1 METLLKTNN
10 NILIV
15 DDNPKNLQ
23 VLGKLLQYENFEVEF
38 AIDGQSALD
47 WMEAKNFDLMLL
59 DINMPVISGFDVCEK
74 IRSNPKFDKI
84 PIIFLTADIDRESI
98 LKGFELGAQDYVTK
112 PFDSREL
119 IMRVKTHLSL
129 KNSREKLE
137 ELNLSLE
144 EKVKERTAELLI
156 AKEKAEESNRLKT
169 VFLNNLSHE
178 LRTPMNGI
186 LGFINLLKKPELGEE
201 KKEKYIEIVNISAER
216 LLDTM
221 DELVL
226 MSKIEAGDNML
237 HITSFDLNQEMH
249 FQFAFFKPKA
259 DKKEIQLLCS
269 NQIESNDAIIK
280 SDKIKIASILTN
292 LINNAIK
299 FTNKGKVEFGNYIE
313 SGNLVLFVKD
323 TGVGIPANKFEAIFE
338 RFVQADTRSTREHD
352 GLGLGLSITKAYV
365 DALGGIIETES
376 KENQGSIFRVKIPNN
391 KQ

>member
-1 METLLKTNN
+1 METLIENIN
-10 NILIV
+10 SILIV

-47 WMEAKNFDLMLL
+47 WMEAKKFDLMLL
-59 DINMPVISGFDVCEK
+59 DINMPVISGFEVCKK
-74 IRSNPKFDKI
+74 IRSNPKFDKM

-144 EKVKERTAELLI
+144 DKVKERTAELLI
-156 AKEKAEESNRLKT
+156 AKEKAEETDRLKT

-186 LGFINLLKKPELGEE
+186 LGFINLLKKPELEEE

-221 DELVL
+221 DELVVI
-226 MSKIEAGDNML
+226 SRIEAGDNML

-259 DKKEIQLLCS
+259 DKKAIQLLCS
-269 NQIESNDAIIK
+269 NKIDSNAAIIK

-299 FTNKGKVEFGNYIE
+299 FTNKGTVEFGNYIE
-313 SGNLVLFVKD
+313 NDNLVLFVKD
-323 TGVGIPANKFEAIFE
+323 TGVGIPTNRLEAIFE
-338 RFVQADTRSTREHD
+338 RFVQADTRLTREHE

-365 DALGGIIETES
+365 EALGGKIAVES
-376 KENQGSIFRVKIPNN
+376 EKGKYSVFTVTLPYNT
-391 KQ
+391 

>member
-1 METLLKTNN
+1 METLIENIN
-10 NILIV
+10 SILIV

-47 WMEAKNFDLMLL
+47 WMEAKKFDLMLL
-59 DINMPVISGFDVCEK
+59 DINMPVISGFEVCKK
-74 IRSNPKFDKI
+74 IRSNPKFDKM

-144 EKVKERTAELLI
+144 DKVKERTAELLI
-156 AKEKAEESNRLKT
+156 AKEKAEETDRLKT

-186 LGFINLLKKPELGEE
+186 LGFINLLKKPELEEE

-221 DELVL
+221 DELVVI
-226 MSKIEAGDNML
+226 SRIEAGDNML

-259 DKKEIQLLCS
+259 DKKAIQLLCS
-269 NQIESNDAIIK
+269 NKIDSNAAIIK

-299 FTNKGKVEFGNYIE
+299 FTNKGTVEFGNYIE
-313 SGNLVLFVKD
+313 NGNLVIFVKD
-323 TGVGIPANKFEAIFE
+323 TGVGIPTNRLEAIFE
-338 RFVQADTRSTREHD
+338 RFVQADTRLTREHE

-365 DALGGIIETES
+365 EALGGKIAVES
-376 KENQGSIFRVKIPNN
+376 EKGKYSVFTVTLPYNT
-391 KQ
+391 

>member
-1 METLLKTNN
+1 METLKNIN
-10 NILIV
+10 SILIV

-47 WMEAKNFDLMLL
+47 WMEAKKFDLMLL
-59 DINMPVISGFDVCEK
+59 DINMPVISGFEVCKK

-144 EKVKERTAELLI
+144 DKVKERTAELLI
-156 AKEKAEESNRLKT
+156 AKEKAEETDRLKT

-186 LGFINLLKKPELGEE
+186 LGFINLLKKPELEEE

-221 DELVL
+221 DELVVI
-226 MSKIEAGDNML
+226 SRIEAGDNML

-259 DKKEIQLLCS
+259 DKKAIQLLCS
-269 NQIESNDAIIK
+269 NKIDSNAAIIK

-299 FTNKGKVEFGNYIE
+299 FTNKGTVEFGNYIE
-313 SGNLVLFVKD
+313 NDNLVLFVKD
-323 TGVGIPANKFEAIFE
+323 TGVGIPTNRLEAIFE
-338 RFVQADTRSTREHD
+338 RFVQADTRLTREHE

-365 DALGGIIETES
+365 EALGGKIAVES
-376 KENQGSIFRVKIPNN
+376 EKGKYSVFTVTLPYNI
-391 KQ
+391 

>member
-1 METLLKTNN
+1 METLIENIN
-10 NILIV
+10 SILIV

-47 WMEAKNFDLMLL
+47 WMEAKKFDLMLL
-59 DINMPVISGFDVCEK
+59 DINMPVISGFEVCKK

-144 EKVKERTAELLI
+144 DKVKERTAELLI
-156 AKEKAEESNRLKT
+156 AKEKAEETDRLKT

-186 LGFINLLKKPELGEE
+186 LGFINLLKKPELEEE

-221 DELVL
+221 DELVVI
-226 MSKIEAGDNML
+226 SRIEAGDNML

-259 DKKEIQLLCS
+259 DKKAIQLLCS
-269 NQIESNDAIIK
+269 NKIDSNAAIIK

-299 FTNKGKVEFGNYIE
+299 FTNKGTVEFGNYIE
-313 SGNLVLFVKD
+313 NDNLVLFVKD
-323 TGVGIPANKFEAIFE
+323 TGVGIPTNRLEAIFE
-338 RFVQADTRSTREHD
+338 RFVQADTRLTREHE

-365 DALGGIIETES
+365 EALGGKIAVES
-376 KENQGSIFRVKIPNN
+376 EKGKYSVFTVTLPYNI
-391 KQ
+391 

>member
-1 METLLKTNN
+1 METLIKNIN
-10 NILIV
+10 SILIV

-23 VLGKLLQYENFEVEF
+23 VLGKLLQYENFEIEF
-38 AIDGQSALD
+38 AIDGQAAID
-47 WMEAKNFDLMLL
+47 WMEEKNFDLMLL
-59 DINMPVISGFDVCEK
+59 DINMPGISGFDVCEK
-74 IRSNPKFDKI
+74 IRSNSKFDKM
-84 PIIFLTADIDRESI
+84 PIIFLTADINRESI

-144 EKVKERTAELLI
+144 VKVKERTAELLI

-186 LGFINLLKKPELGEE
+186 LGFINLLKKQELEEE

-216 LLDTM
+216 LLETM
-221 DELVL
+221 DELVVI
-226 MSKIEAGDNML
+226 SRIEAGDNML
-237 HITSFDLNQEMH
+237 NIKSFDLNQEIY
-249 FQFAFFKPKA
+249 FQYAFFKPKA
-259 DKKEIQLLCS
+259 DKKGIQLLCN
-269 NQIESNDAIIK
+269 NQLEGNAAIIK
-280 SDKIKIASILTN
+280 SDKIKISSILIN

-299 FTNKGKVEFGNYIE
+299 FTNKGTVEFGNYLE
-313 SGNLVLFVKD
+313 NGNLVLYVKD
-323 TGVGIPANKFEAIFE
+323 TGFGIPGNRLEAIFE
-338 RFVQADTRSTREHD
+338 RFVQADIKLTREHE

-365 DALGGIIETES
+365 DALGGKIAVES
-376 KENQGSIFRVKIPNN
+376 EQGQYSIFTVTLPYNT
-391 KQ
+391 

>member
-1 METLLKTNN
+1 METLIKNIN
-10 NILIV
+10 SILIV

-47 WMEAKNFDLMLL
+47 WMEAKKFDLMLL
-59 DINMPVISGFDVCEK
+59 DINMPVISGFEVCKK
-74 IRSNPKFDKI
+74 IRSNPKFDKM

-144 EKVKERTAELLI
+144 DKVKERTFELVI

-186 LGFINLLKKPELGEE
+186 LGFINLLKKPELEEE

-221 DELVL
+221 DELVVI
-226 MSKIEAGDNML
+226 SRIEAGDNML

-249 FQFAFFKPKA
+249 FQYAFFKPKA
-259 DKKEIQLLCS
+259 DKKGIQLLCR
-269 NQIESNDAIIK
+269 NQIDSNDAIIN

-299 FTNKGKVEFGNYIE
+299 FTNKGTVEFGNYIE
-313 SGNLVLFVKD
+313 NGNLVLFVKD
-323 TGVGIPANKFEAIFE
+323 TGVGIPTNSLTAIFE
-338 RFVQADTRSTREHD
+338 RFVQADTKLTREHE

-365 DALGGIIETES
+365 EALGGKIAVES
-376 KENQGSIFRVKIPNN
+376 EKGKYSVFTVTLPYNT
-391 KQ
+391 

>member
-1 METLLKTNN
+1 METLIENIN
-10 NILIV
+10 SILIV

-47 WMEAKNFDLMLL
+47 WMEAKKFDLMLL
-59 DINMPVISGFDVCEK
+59 DINMPVISGFEVCKK

-144 EKVKERTAELLI
+144 DKVKERTAELLI
-156 AKEKAEESNRLKT
+156 AKEKAEETDRLKT

-186 LGFINLLKKPELGEE
+186 LGFINLLKKPELEEE

-221 DELVL
+221 DELVVI
-226 MSKIEAGDNML
+226 SRIEAGDNML

-259 DKKEIQLLCS
+259 DKKGIQLLCS
-269 NQIESNDAIIK
+269 NKIDSNAAIIK

-299 FTNKGKVEFGNYIE
+299 FTNKGTVEFGNYIE
-313 SGNLVLFVKD
+313 NGNLVIFVKD
-323 TGVGIPANKFEAIFE
+323 TGVGIPTNRLEAIFE
-338 RFVQADTRSTREHD
+338 RFVQADTRLTREHE

-365 DALGGIIETES
+365 EALGGKIAVES
-376 KENQGSIFRVKIPNN
+376 EKGKYSVFTVTLPYNI
-391 KQ
+391 

>member
-1 METLLKTNN
+1 METLIENIN
-10 NILIV
+10 SILIV

-47 WMEAKNFDLMLL
+47 WMEAKKFDLMLL
-59 DINMPVISGFDVCEK
+59 DINMPVISGFEVCKK
-74 IRSNPKFDKI
+74 IRSNPKFDKM

-144 EKVKERTAELLI
+144 DKVKERTAELLI
-156 AKEKAEESNRLKT
+156 AKEKAEETDRLKT

-186 LGFINLLKKPELGEE
+186 LGFINLLKKPELEEE

-221 DELVL
+221 DELVVI
-226 MSKIEAGDNML
+226 SRIEAGDNML

-259 DKKEIQLLCS
+259 DKKGIQLLCS
-269 NQIESNDAIIK
+269 NKIDSNAAIIK

-299 FTNKGKVEFGNYIE
+299 FTNKGTVEFGNYIE
-313 SGNLVLFVKD
+313 NGNLVIFVKD
-323 TGVGIPANKFEAIFE
+323 TGVGIPTNRLEAIFE
-338 RFVQADTRSTREHD
+338 RFVQADTRLTREHE

-365 DALGGIIETES
+365 EALGGKIAVES
-376 KENQGSIFRVKIPNN
+376 EKGKYSVFTVTLPYNT
-391 KQ
+391 

>member
-1 METLLKTNN
+1 METLIENIN
-10 NILIV
+10 SILIV

-47 WMEAKNFDLMLL
+47 WMEAKKFDLMLL
-59 DINMPVISGFDVCEK
+59 DINMPVISGFEVCKK
-74 IRSNPKFDKI
+74 IRSNPKFDKM

-144 EKVKERTAELLI
+144 DKVKERTAELLI
-156 AKEKAEESNRLKT
+156 AKEKAEETDRLKT

-186 LGFINLLKKPELGEE
+186 LGFINLLKKPELEEE

-221 DELVL
+221 DELVVI
-226 MSKIEAGDNML
+226 SRIEAGDNML

-259 DKKEIQLLCS
+259 DKKAIQLLCS
-269 NQIESNDAIIK
+269 NKIDSNAAIIK

-299 FTNKGKVEFGNYIE
+299 FTNKGTVEFGNYIE
-313 SGNLVLFVKD
+313 NDNLVLFVKD
-323 TGVGIPANKFEAIFE
+323 TGVGILTNRLEAIFE
-338 RFVQADTRSTREHD
+338 RFVQADTRLTREHE

-365 DALGGIIETES
+365 EALGGKIAVES
-376 KENQGSIFRVKIPNN
+376 EKGKYSVFTVTLPYNT
-391 KQ
+391 